1 MRSVAESVGVLD
13 VFPSTNKLQLLT
25 NISFV
30 PVNWSQLTSL
40 TNDSVFQDEFVG
52 LANLRGIL
60 NNMVHAHH
68 KIMYMYVL
76 ASNTFYSDICKYFI
90 VADNDGEGLVDFV
103 MRLFASTAMAIGLP
117 STLCVYVFCI
127 YHVAK
132 GIWRLGQHWR
142 VLILRFGT
150 EPHTL
155 CVYFVHVC

>member
-76 ASNTFYSDICKYFI
+76 ASNTFYSDI
-90 VADNDGEGLVDFV
+90 L
-103 MRLFASTAMAIGLP
+103 
-117 STLCVYVFCI
+117 
-127 YHVAK
+127 
-132 GIWRLGQHWR
+132 
-142 VLILRFGT
+142 
-150 EPHTL
+150 
-155 CVYFVHVC
+155 